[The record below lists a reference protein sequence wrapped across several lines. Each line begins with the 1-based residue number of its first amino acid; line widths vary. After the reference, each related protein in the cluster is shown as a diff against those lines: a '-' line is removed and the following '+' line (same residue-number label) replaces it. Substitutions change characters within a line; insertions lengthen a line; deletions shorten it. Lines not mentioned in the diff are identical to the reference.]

1 MGMLSE
7 FKEFAMKGN
16 VMDMAVGIVI
26 GGAFTKIVNSLVSD
40 VIMPGVSPLMGKM
53 GEIAKL
59 GIKIQ
64 EKTEGQEEIVLRYG
78 AFINNIVD
86 FLIVAF
92 CVFIVI
98 KNMNRL
104 KDFAAGSKPKEAT

>member
-1 MGMLSE
+1 MGMMSE

-64 EKTEGQEEIVLRYG
+64 EKAEGQEEIVLRYG
-78 AFINNIVD
+78 AFVNNIVD

-98 KNMNRL
+98 KYMNKL
-104 KDFAAGSKPKEAT
+104 KDLSSVIKPKASS